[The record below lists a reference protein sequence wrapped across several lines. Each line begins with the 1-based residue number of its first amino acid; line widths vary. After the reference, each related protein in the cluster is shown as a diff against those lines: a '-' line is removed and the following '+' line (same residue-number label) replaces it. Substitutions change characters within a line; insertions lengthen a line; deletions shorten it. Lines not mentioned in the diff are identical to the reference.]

1 MFLSILVTC
10 LYFVDVKL
18 KGYKLKVKVLLI
30 IVLFFSSLIFSQTEI
45 SIGGYFGGG
54 SFSGNSTSVGGFT
67 SSIFVEANI
76 PLFEEVYPRA
86 SFIFTKDFNS
96 LLPNSTQT
104 YNPYILGFNL
114 KGITTQY
121 FDSKLFLEEGVGL
134 LALNDKTFFDTNI
147 WDYGIVISLS
157 AGYDLRN
164 FNLKGFKIGAGA
176 EYGITF
182 FNTLPKY
189 SSIHL
194 FINYTI

>member
-1 MFLSILVTC
+1 M
-10 LYFVDVKL
+10 
-18 KGYKLKVKVLLI
+18 KVKVLLI

>member
-1 MFLSILVTC
+1 LILTTC

-18 KGYKLKVKVLLI
+18 KGYKLKVKVFLI
-30 IVLFFSSLIFSQTEI
+30 IILFYSVVTFSQTEI
-45 SIGGYFGGG
+45 SIGGYVGGG
-54 SFSGNSTSVGGFT
+54 SFNGNSISVEGFT
-67 SSIFVEANI
+67 SSIFVEANT
-76 PLFEEVYPRA
+76 PLFEEVFPRA
-86 SFIFTKDFNS
+86 SFIFTKDFNA

-104 YNPYILGFNL
+104 YNSFILGFNI

-121 FDSKLFLEEGVGL
+121 FDNKFFLEEGVGVL
-134 LALNDKTFFDTNI
+134 VLNDRTFIDTNI
-147 WDYGIVISLS
+147 WDYGIVISIS
-157 AGYDLRN
+157 AGYDLRD

-194 FINYTI
+194 FVIYTI